1 MKPLFV
7 TFEGGEGSGKS
18 TLIKHIS
25 SWLTDQGLPHL
36 VTREPGGTPFGEK
49 LRDAVLDANGG
60 KISAKAE
67 LLLFLAAR
75 LEHVEKVILPHL
87 QQGCTVL
94 CDRFIDSTFAYQ
106 GYGRGEDPARVWALS
121 LEVVPL
127 LPHVTFY
134 LDVPVEVGFKRV
146 AYRHQGIDRLER
158 EAFSFH
164 ERVREGFLHLARLC
178 PSRIT
183 LLDAS
188 KSKDSVQAAAEKV
201 LAERLGLTY
210 AS

>member
-25 SWLTDQGLPHL
+25 SWLTEHGLPHL

-49 LRDAVLDANGG
+49 VRDTVLDAGCD
-60 KISAKAE
+60 KISAKTE

-75 LEHVEKVILPHL
+75 LEHVEKVIAPHL
-87 QQGCTVL
+87 EQGCVVL
-94 CDRFIDSTFAYQ
+94 CDRFIDSTVAYQ

-127 LPHVTFY
+127 LPHITFY
-134 LDVPVEVGFKRV
+134 LDVPIEVGFKRV
-146 AYRHQGIDRLER
+146 AHRHQGIDRLER

-164 ERVREGFLHLARLC
+164 ERVREGFFHLARSC
-178 PSRIT
+178 PSRISV
-183 LLDAS
+183 LDATRA
-188 KSKDSVQAAAEKV
+188 KDSVQADAEKI
-201 LAERLGLTY
+201 LAKKLGLPY